1 MFKKLYI
8 SLIFSNLVVTKSL
21 NSNHRMHNLYAN
33 FVKILDV
40 CKSFSTNLV
49 NELGNLPRPG
59 VVPKFSDLEVI
70 ALNLT
75 AENMSIDSENYLF
88 ALLEDYHNE
97 MPDLISRHQ
106 YNDRRKYTADLC
118 ERIRK
123 RIVESLCIWRSPRC
137 KPFKCADAFILH
149 YPFSILHGASRFL
162 NLRAKRAYASAKL
175 FKLFELFLKN

>member
-1 MFKKLYI
+1 
-8 SLIFSNLVVTKSL
+8 
-21 NSNHRMHNLYAN
+21 MHNLYAN

-88 ALLEDYHNE
+88 ALLEDYRDE
-97 MPDLISRHQ
+97 MPNLISRRQ
-106 YNDRRKYTADLC
+106 YNIMTGANTPQICAR
-118 ERIRK
+118 
-123 RIVESLCIWRSPRC
+123 ESAR
-137 KPFKCADAFILH
+137 
-149 YPFSILHGASRFL
+149 G
-162 NLRAKRAYASAKL
+162 
-175 FKLFELFLKN
+175 